1 MEHCQKVAEHI
12 ASGAERLAFDMLMAG
27 ACCAEGT
34 SKTLG
39 IGILIASN
47 ELILQAKE
55 AVLKDAEILTISK
68 DVPMMTRVKAD
79 PDEPC
84 LN

>member
-1 MEHCQKVAEHI
+1 MERCQKVAEHI
-12 ASGAERLAFDMLMAG
+12 AAGAEQLAFDMLMAR
-27 ACCAEGT
+27 ACCAHGL

-39 IGILIASN
+39 IGVLIASN
-47 ELILQAKE
+47 ELIRQAKE
-55 AVLKDAEILTISK
+55 AVLKDTKILTISK
-68 DVPMMTRVKAD
+68 DVPMMTRIKAD